1 MSSPR
6 AAAAPK
12 PWRGAKPATITPEVW
27 RGGELGLR
35 LRYEK
40 GDKHAL
46 FSVLYYCGYFKQR
59 PPEWAAEAMANAHL
73 KFVRGQIKSWENV
86 FGKSFPGK
94 RRAGLETS
102 SRSFEIYGEVR
113 RLREG
118 AGMPIGQELFEEAA
132 KNLKIGRK
140 LRGESGWSTV
150 RRIYYKERQ
159 HWEKLIPS
167 GFWKPYWE
175 KQRLQSSL

>member
-46 FSVLYYCGYFKQR
+46 FSVLYYCGYFKRR
-59 PPEWAAEAMANAHL
+59 PH
-73 KFVRGQIKSWENV
+73 
-86 FGKSFPGK
+86 
-94 RRAGLETS
+94 
-102 SRSFEIYGEVR
+102 
-113 RLREG
+113 
-118 AGMPIGQELFEEAA
+118 
-132 KNLKIGRK
+132 
-140 LRGESGWSTV
+140 
-150 RRIYYKERQ
+150 
-159 HWEKLIPS
+159 
-167 GFWKPYWE
+167 
-175 KQRLQSSL
+175 